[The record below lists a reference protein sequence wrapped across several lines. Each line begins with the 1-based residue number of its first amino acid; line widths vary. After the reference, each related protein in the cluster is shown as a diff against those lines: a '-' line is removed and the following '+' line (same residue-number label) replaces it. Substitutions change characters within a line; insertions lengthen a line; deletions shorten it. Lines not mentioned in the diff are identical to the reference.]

1 MENPGERLVGD
12 YLRYIKNC
20 DFVDFNVYTTE
31 TQGEIDVFG
40 YATATRRAYICEV
53 VTHLG
58 GIQYVN
64 VKIARPDTAGRL
76 IRKFIKDIDY
86 GRRAFPKLD
95 VEYML
100 WSPVVRRSR
109 QGVQY
114 DQFEHL
120 RQIEDEVRAR
130 TGVSLML
137 VINEAYARAID
148 ELRTFARK
156 ETKELKS
163 PIMRFLQIEEW
174 CRKNVD
180 RIVKTD
186 KRAAS
191 LSTRSL
197 ST

>member
-1 MENPGERLVGD
+1 
-12 YLRYIKNC
+12 
-20 DFVDFNVYTTE
+20 
-31 TQGEIDVFG
+31 
-40 YATATRRAYICEV
+40 
-53 VTHLG
+53 
-58 GIQYVN
+58 
-64 VKIARPDTAGRL
+64 
-76 IRKFIKDIDY
+76 
-86 GRRAFPKLD
+86 
-95 VEYML
+95 
-100 WSPVVRRSR
+100 VRRSR